1 MIDEEKAERAAK
13 FIIDSAKPYAQAKA
27 NRMYLEEYRKT
38 KKALLMNASDGK
50 TVSDRE
56 SYAYAHPEYE
66 EVLNKFKD
74 AVLDEET
81 LRVQIKGAEL
91 TIEIWRSQNASNRNQ
106 DRSMR

>member
-1 MIDEEKAERAAK
+1 MSERDPEKAAD
-13 FIIDSAKPYAQAKA
+13 FIIRSAKPYAQAKA
-27 NRMYLEEYRKT
+27 NRMYLEEFRKT

-106 DRSMR
+106 DRTMR

>member
-1 MIDEEKAERAAK
+1 MSERDPEKTAD
-13 FIIDSAKPYAQAKA
+13 FIIRSAKPYAQAKA
-27 NRMYLEEYRKT
+27 NRMYLEEFRKT

-56 SYAYAHPEYE
+56 AYAYAHPEYE

-74 AVLDEET
+74 AILEEET

>member
-1 MIDEEKAERAAK
+1 MSERDPEKAAD
-13 FIIDSAKPYAQAKA
+13 FIIKSAKPYAQAKA

-74 AVLDEET
+74 AILEEEA
-81 LRVQIKGAEL
+81 LRVLIKGAEL
-91 TIEIWRSQNASNRNQ
+91 TIEIWRSKNASNRNQ
-106 DRSMR
+106 DRAMR